1 MEQKDRN
8 PLTRYIKDENYD
20 YEKNDIYSIEQR
32 NNIFDVYP
40 QAKQEFDLPPAVADS
55 QSALL
60 TEALGREVRVDKSKD
75 LDAYMKY
82 FDNLDEE
89 KSMNFIDATSL
100 DMAEHGVSPQDVLA
114 WRQKILGSVKASRGS
129 GVYSSLVDDRLNM
142 LARENQVAADNMA
155 LGNEDVLNALAAVQN
170 YTANRGMIGDMHQKA
185 NARFMEQGVLTRAA
199 KGITALIPLEQTI
212 TTARLS
218 ARLQNLLGL
227 KEISYSKN
235 KFYDLARDSLIDK
248 AAKMTPNQ
256 YKELVNEIDSELVN
270 GPFTYGERAD
280 FWKQIYDQ
288 DYTINTVVNIVDVVG
303 LAASGAAVKGVV
315 KNAAKQ
321 GLSRGATLR
330 AGTYAAMNEIIPGS
344 GVIGMAAESAIKS
357 PVKKLL
363 LIGQKKQAAL
373 VENALKE
380 KVIPNILENS
390 IERGKT
396 LSEMGKQVME
406 SGLSAVANN
415 TKKLPAS
422 TTGNTLARN
431 MDAIVN
437 AAVKAGL
444 DSTTIRS
451 AVKLADGIVN
461 GNLITQIRNAAK
473 FDISRNF
480 VEGLNKA
487 LDKTNLPLE
496 SVATKTVNGVLETSA
511 LVGSGTSKTK
521 GFRTWAEAQH
531 IAKKLQVEDNYMGF
545 TSKTKS
551 EVVKRDGGYFIS
563 VSRRYDDGLGGDMS
577 LGDIV
582 KKRLMKEAPAK
593 ARTEY
598 SSSEVLGTISSTNTV
613 PHHIKMLNNAAQM
626 GEGKV
631 SSDLLRQY
639 QTTIEKGKGPVLET
653 LMDYTRANESWIK
666 EEALKQMGVPEKTID
681 AYRAIKVVEDTDYLL
696 RGREILKRL
705 EENGMKNI
713 HVNGV
718 RIGLGRPLVS
728 SGDRKFWN
736 FASTK
741 SKTVTLTGEM
751 SEQQKL
757 LSSTSLSTSSL
768 DSMSAAENKIA
779 RKETQKGIIKQR
791 YDEGYKFRT
800 AAERSEEDIKN
811 VIRMPMLNKIAS
823 VDEDKTFLTVAK
835 ANRNQLAGEDVVFIK
850 MQEAI
855 KDSNYIVVNKNMLE
869 MRDPS
874 FSNVLMS
881 YKPGRTSFSSNS
893 GFIKQVNKGVNEAG
907 EAYIKGINT
916 IFAHYDHESVRR
928 IAPVLEEM
936 RQVAIKY
943 KDAAGGMSMTN
954 AQLEFEK
961 IAGREHTRYANF
973 ADFWKACD
981 GDDAIISLEKDAK
994 LQYAHDGMKLQLPEG
1009 FDIDDYNFPG
1019 ASMMQ
1024 FTNSEKAM
1032 KKLMRSDAE
1041 VFNPFAIGDA
1051 PRLSL
1056 EEEVSNEIGKIMKY
1070 SSVNDYTDLMAE
1082 DFYSTFKNVDPALK
1096 RMAPKDALLHYDI
1109 SRVSDPKIK
1118 GMMQN
1123 ARNNYERMLSKPT
1136 AWDRKVEE
1144 VSKSIANW
1152 FKPGWNKS
1160 LDDSFRAKMYKSFDS
1175 MSPVRKLRSFAFHW
1189 TLGMFNPRQVFTQY
1203 MASMNAALLSP
1214 KAAAKV
1220 MPIHPI
1226 LSAYAVS
1233 GDKSLLARAAK
1244 SFGVSKQWMEDIVE
1258 GAKRLDIWSKGSF
1271 GGAIDPAFRNN
1282 RWDKIGSTIF
1292 FDLGEHANRMATAY
1306 IAAEEAL
1313 EKGIKLKDA
1322 SPEVVAQWLTRQ
1334 QDLYL
1339 NMGRAGSTELQRGIG
1354 GVITQFRGYQM
1365 RAIDLMFDT
1374 TMTAGEKARFML
1386 GNLVLGGTKGLMGTN
1401 LGSTIYNV
1409 SRDYGFNA
1417 DVADLMYNGLIDDYI
1432 QEHGGT
1438 YSLGEFFSTNAGG
1451 LLELATDPLNP
1462 ENLPAISAATKGI
1475 GAVAGIFEGL
1485 TLFGRQEVDGSLFS
1499 HTLDIINTLALEKKL
1514 PPGLN
1519 NAATAAWIWNTGKR
1533 LNGKGALLDKD
1544 LDKMDAVLAG
1554 LGFHRIDDDFAQA
1567 IYNANKR
1574 FKGDV
1579 AKLTEEGI
1587 RWQGLMIN
1595 SSERDR
1601 EMYTQLFHAYI
1612 SGLQEES
1619 PEVAREVLKGVM
1631 SSKNVDDYTSEQITR
1646 LIVGYTRATNRDTF
1660 IPQLKQELE
1669 QAKKRKE
1676 NK

>member
-8 PLTRYIKDENYD
+8 PLTTYVKDENYD
-20 YEKNDIYSIEQR
+20 YEKNDIYSVEQR

-100 DMAEHGVSPQDVLA
+100 DMAENGVAPQDVLA

-155 LGNEDVLNALAAVQN
+155 LGNEDVVKTLAAVQN
-170 YTANRGMIGDMHQKA
+170 YTANRGMVEDMYQKA
-185 NARFMEQGVLTRAA
+185 HDRFMDQGVFTRAG
-199 KGITALIPLEQTI
+199 KG
-212 TTARLS
+212 
-218 ARLQNLLGL
+218 LLGVVAGDTFR
-227 KEISYSKN
+227 EAAMMSSYLRDKLGIETKSFTRNSFFEKARNALTKN
-235 KFYDLARDSLIDK
+235 
-248 AAKMTPNQ
+248 AASMTPNQ
-256 YKELVNEIDSELVN
+256 FKELVNEIDGELVN
-270 GPFTYGERAD
+270 GPFTYGERED
-280 FWKQIYDQ
+280 FWKQMIDQ
-288 DYTINTVVNIVDVVG
+288 DYAIN
-303 LAASGAAVKGVV
+303 AAVNVADVAGVGIGGLTVKGI
-315 KNAAKQ
+315 AKQ
-321 GLSRGATLR
+321 AIKQGATK
-330 AGTYAAMNEIIPGS
+330 AEVTKAVTYAAMNEIAPGS
-344 GVIGMAAESAIKS
+344 GVIGMAAESALKS
-357 PVKKLL
+357 PIKKLL
-363 LIGQKKQAAL
+363 LVGQRKQAAII
-373 VENALKE
+373 ENALKE
-380 KVIPNILENS
+380 KIIPSSLENAV
-390 IERGKT
+390 ERGKT
-396 LSEMGKQVME
+396 LSEMGQQVME
-406 SGLSAVANN
+406 SGLSAVAST
-415 TKKLPAS
+415 TKKLPTS
-422 TTGNTLARN
+422 TAGTTLARN
-431 MDAIVN
+431 MDAIAD
-437 AAVKAGL
+437 AAAKAGL

-451 AVKLADGIVN
+451 AVKLADSIIN
-461 GNLITQIRNAAK
+461 GNLVTRIRNASK

-487 LDKTNLPLE
+487 LDKTDLPLE

-531 IAKKLQVEDNYMGF
+531 IAKKLNVEDNYMGF

-577 LGDIV
+577 LGDVV
-582 KKRLMKEAPAK
+582 KKRLMKQAPDK
-593 ARTEY
+593 ARTAY

-613 PHHIKMLNNAAQM
+613 PYHVRMLNNAAQM
-626 GEGKV
+626 DEGRV
-631 SSDLLRQY
+631 LADLLKDY
-639 QTTIEKGKGPVLET
+639 QTTIKKGSGPVLET

-666 EEALKQMGVPEKTID
+666 EEALKQMGVPDKTID

-696 RGREILKRL
+696 RGREILKKL
-705 EENGMKNI
+705 EESGMKNI
-713 HVNGV
+713 HVNGN
-718 RIGLGRPLVS
+718 RLGIGKELTS
-728 SGDRKFWN
+728 AGDRKRW
-736 FASTK
+736 T
-741 SKTVTLTGEM
+741 
-751 SEQQKL
+751 
-757 LSSTSLSTSSL
+757 
-768 DSMSAAENKIA
+768 
-779 RKETQKGIIKQR
+779 
-791 YDEGYKFRT
+791 
-800 AAERSEEDIKN
+800 
-811 VIRMPMLNKIAS
+811 
-823 VDEDKTFLTVAK
+823 
-835 ANRNQLAGEDVVFIK
+835 FIK
-850 MQEAI
+850 GFDDQTGLPLTETKNI
-855 KDSNYIVVNKNMLE
+855 KDMPKGDIAFIKTQAAIDGSNYVAINKSILE

-943 KDAAGGMSMTN
+943 KDAAGGMSMTD

-1009 FDIDDYNFPG
+1009 FDVDDYNFPG

-1032 KKLMRSDAE
+1032 KKLMRSNAE

-1096 RMAPKDALLHYDI
+1096 RMTPKDALLHYDI

-1152 FKPGWNKS
+1152 FKPGWGKQ

-1189 TLGMFNPRQVFTQY
+1189 TLGMYNPRQVFTQY
-1203 MASMNAALLSP
+1203 MASMNAAMLSP

-1220 MPIHPI
+1220 MPIHTI

-1233 GDKSLLARAAK
+1233 GDKSLLARAAN
-1244 SFGVSKQWMEDIVE
+1244 SFGLSKQWMEDIVE

-1271 GGAIDPAFRNN
+1271 GGAIDPAFRGNK
-1282 RWDKIGSTIF
+1282 WDKIGSTIF

-1313 EKGIKLKDA
+1313 QQGIKLKDA
-1322 SPEVVAQWLTRQ
+1322 APEVVAQWLTRQ
-1334 QDLYL
+1334 QNLYL

-1386 GNLVLGGTKGLMGTN
+1386 GNLALGGTKGLMGTN

-1417 DVADLMYNGLIDDYI
+1417 EVADLMYNGLIDDYI

-1438 YSLGEFFSTNAGG
+1438 YSVGEFFSTNAGG
-1451 LLELATDPLNP
+1451 LLELAADPLNP

-1485 TLFGRQEVDGSLFS
+1485 MLFGRQEVDGSLFS

-1601 EMYTQLFHAYI
+1601 QMYTQLFHAYI

-1619 PEVAREVLKGVM
+1619 PEVAREVLKGIM
-1631 SSKNVDDYTSEQITR
+1631 SSKNVDNYTSDQITR

>member
-1 MEQKDRN
+1 MMEQKDRN
-8 PLTRYIKDENYD
+8 PLTQYVRDENYD
-20 YEKNDIYSIEQR
+20 YSKNDIYSVEQQ

-40 QAKQEFDLPPAVADS
+40 EAKQEFDLPTAVADS
-55 QSALL
+55 QSDLL
-60 TEALGREVRVDKSKD
+60 TEALGKETRVNTSKE
-75 LDAYMKY
+75 LESYMNY
-82 FDNLDEE
+82 FDKLDEE
-89 KSMNFIDATSL
+89 KSMNFIDAASL
-100 DMAEHGVSPQDVLA
+100 DMAENGVSPQDVLA
-114 WRQKILGSVKASRGS
+114 WRQKILKSAKASRGS

-155 LGNEDVLNALAAVQN
+155 LGNEDVMQTLAAVQN
-170 YTANRGMIGDMHQKA
+170 YVANRGMIEDMYQKA
-185 NARFMEQGVLTRAA
+185 ESRFMEQGVMTRMAKGLAGVVALDTFRDASMMSAYLREKLGIETKSFTRNTFFEKARLALKDSAA
-199 KGITALIPLEQTI
+199 KL
-212 TTARLS
+212 
-218 ARLQNLLGL
+218 
-227 KEISYSKN
+227 
-235 KFYDLARDSLIDK
+235 
-248 AAKMTPNQ
+248 TPNQ
-256 YKELVNEIDSELVN
+256 MKELVNEIDAELVN

-280 FWKQIYDQ
+280 FWKQMVDQ
-288 DYTINTVVNIVDVVG
+288 DYALNAAINVADVVG
-303 LAASGAAVKGVV
+303 IGLGGLGVKAAGKAMLKAGASKTAV
-315 KNAAKQ
+315 A
-321 GLSRGATLR
+321 R
-330 AGTYAAMNEIIPGS
+330 ASIYGAMNEIVPGS
-344 GVIGMAAESAIKS
+344 GVIGMAAESAVKS
-357 PVKKLL
+357 PIKKLL
-363 LIGQKKQAAL
+363 LLGQKKQAAL

-380 KVIPNILENS
+380 KVAPAMLENS
-390 IERGKT
+390 IERGKA
-396 LSEMGKQVME
+396 LADAGQQIIE

-415 TKKLPAS
+415 TKKLPTS
-422 TTGNTLARN
+422 TTGKTLSRN
-431 MDAIVN
+431 MDALVD
-437 AAVKAGL
+437 AAAKSGL
-444 DSTTIRS
+444 DAATMRTS
-451 AVKLADGIVN
+451 VKLADELVGS
-461 GNLITQIRNAAK
+461 NLVTQIRNAAK

-480 VEGLNKA
+480 VENLNKA
-487 LDKTNLPLE
+487 LDKTNMPLE
-496 SVATKTVNGVLETSA
+496 SLATKTTNGVLETSA

-582 KKRLMKEAPAK
+582 KKRLMEGSPKG

-613 PHHIKMLNNAAQM
+613 PYYVRKLNNATQLDGAKAM
-626 GEGKV
+626 E
-631 SSDLLRQY
+631 DLRSF
-639 QTTIEKGKGPVLET
+639 QTAVEKGNGPVLDT
-653 LMDYTRANESWIK
+653 LMEYTRANEAWIK
-666 EEALKQMGVPEKTID
+666 EEALKQMGVPDKTID
-681 AYRAIKVVEDTDYLL
+681 AYRAIKVIEDTDYLL

-705 EENGMKNI
+705 EETGMKNI

-768 DSMSAAENKIA
+768 DAMSAAENKIT

-811 VIRMPMLNKIAS
+811 VIRMPVLNKIAS

-835 ANRNQLAGEDVVFIK
+835 ANRSTLASEDVVFIK

-855 KDSNYIVVNKNMLE
+855 EDSNYIVVNKNMLE

-893 GFIKQVNKGVNEAG
+893 GFIKQVHKGVNEAG
-907 EAYIKGINT
+907 EDYVKGIAT
-916 IFAHYDHESVRR
+916 IYAHYDHESVRR
-928 IAPVLEEM
+928 IAPVLENM

-943 KDAAGGMSMTN
+943 KDAAGGMSMTQ
-954 AQLEFEK
+954 AQQEFEK

-981 GDDAIISLEKDAK
+981 GDDAIISLDKDAK
-994 LQYAHDGMKLQLPEG
+994 LQYAHDGMKLQLPNG
-1009 FDIDDYNFPG
+1009 FDVDDYNFPG

-1051 PRLSL
+1051 PRLSI
-1056 EEEVSNEIGKIMKY
+1056 EEEVSNEIGKITKY
-1070 SSVNDYTDLMAE
+1070 STVNDYTDLMAE
-1082 DFYSTFKNVDPALK
+1082 DFYSTFKNVDESLK
-1096 RMAPKDALLHYDI
+1096 RMSPKDALLHYDI

-1118 GMMQN
+1118 GMMHN

-1144 VSKSIANW
+1144 VSKGIANW
-1152 FKPGWNKS
+1152 FRPGWNKA
-1160 LDDSFRAKMYKSFDS
+1160 LDDSFRAKWYKRFDS

-1189 TLGMFNPRQVFTQY
+1189 TLGMFNPRQFMAQY

-1233 GDKSLLARAAK
+1233 GDKSLLARTAK
-1244 SFGVSKQWMEDIVE
+1244 SLGVSKKWMEDIVE
-1258 GAKRLDIWSKGSF
+1258 GAKRLDIYSKGSF
-1271 GGAIDPAFRNN
+1271 GGAVDPAFRGNK
-1282 RWDKIGSTIF
+1282 WDKIGSTIF

-1322 SPEVVAQWLTRQ
+1322 SPEVVAEWLTRQ
-1334 QDLYL
+1334 QNLYL

-1374 TMTAGEKARFML
+1374 TMTAGEKTRFML
-1386 GNLVLGGTKGLMGTN
+1386 GNLALGGTKGLMGTN

-1438 YSLGEFFSTNAGG
+1438 YSVGEFFSTNAGG

-1485 TLFGRQEVDGSLFS
+1485 TLFGRQEVDGSVFS

-1533 LNGKGALLDKD
+1533 LNSKGALLDKD

-1587 RWQGLMIN
+1587 RWQGLMVN

-1601 EMYTQLFHAYI
+1601 KMYTQLFHAYI

-1619 PEVAREVLKGVM
+1619 PEVAREVLKGIM
-1631 SSKNVDDYTSEQITR
+1631 STKNVANYTTEQISR
-1646 LIVGYTRATNRDTF
+1646 LIYGYTMATGRDTF

-1669 QAKKRKE
+1669 QARKRKE

>member
-8 PLTRYIKDENYD
+8 PLTTYVKDENYD
-20 YEKNDIYSIEQR
+20 YEKNNIYSVEQR

-60 TEALGREVRVDKSKD
+60 TEALGREVRVDKSQD

-155 LGNEDVLNALAAVQN
+155 LGNEDVINTLAAVQN
-170 YTANRGMIGDMHQKA
+170 YTANRGMVEDMYQKA
-185 NARFMEQGVLTRAA
+185 HDRFMDQGVFTRAG
-199 KGITALIPLEQTI
+199 KG
-212 TTARLS
+212 
-218 ARLQNLLGL
+218 LLGVVTGDTFREVAMMSDYL
-227 KEISYSKN
+227 RDKLGIETKSFTRNSFFEKARNALTKN
-235 KFYDLARDSLIDK
+235 
-248 AAKMTPNQ
+248 AASMTPNQ
-256 YKELVNEIDSELVN
+256 FKELVNEIDGELVN
-270 GPFTYGERAD
+270 GPFTYGERED
-280 FWKQIYDQ
+280 FWKQMIDQ
-288 DYTINTVVNIVDVVG
+288 DYAINSAINVADVVG
-303 LAASGAAVKGVV
+303 IGVGGLTVKGI
-315 KNAAKQ
+315 AKQ
-321 GLSRGATLR
+321 AIKQGATK
-330 AGTYAAMNEIIPGS
+330 AEVTKAVTYAAMNEIAPGS
-344 GVIGMAAESAIKS
+344 GIIGMAAESALKS
-357 PVKKLL
+357 PIKKLL
-363 LIGQKKQAAL
+363 LVGQRKQAAI

-380 KVIPNILENS
+380 KIIPSALENAV
-390 IERGKT
+390 ERGKT
-396 LSEMGKQVME
+396 LSEMGQQVME

-415 TKKLPAS
+415 TKKLPTS
-422 TTGNTLARN
+422 TTGNTFARN
-431 MDAIVN
+431 MDAIAD
-437 AAVKAGL
+437 AAAKAGL

-461 GNLITQIRNAAK
+461 GNLVTQIRNAAK

-487 LDKTNLPLE
+487 LDKTNLPLD

-531 IAKKLQVEDNYMGF
+531 VAKKLNVEDNYMGF

-582 KKRLMKEAPAK
+582 KKRLMEKAPAK

-613 PHHIKMLNNAAQM
+613 PHHVRMLNNAAQM
-626 GEGKV
+626 DEGRV
-631 SSDLLRQY
+631 LADLLKQY
-639 QTTIEKGKGPVLET
+639 QTTIEKGRGPVLET

-696 RGREILKRL
+696 RGREILKKL
-705 EENGMKNI
+705 EESGMKNI
-713 HVNGV
+713 HVNGN
-718 RIGLGRPLVS
+718 RLGIGKELTS
-728 SGDRKFWN
+728 AGDRKRW
-736 FASTK
+736 T
-741 SKTVTLTGEM
+741 
-751 SEQQKL
+751 
-757 LSSTSLSTSSL
+757 
-768 DSMSAAENKIA
+768 
-779 RKETQKGIIKQR
+779 
-791 YDEGYKFRT
+791 
-800 AAERSEEDIKN
+800 
-811 VIRMPMLNKIAS
+811 
-823 VDEDKTFLTVAK
+823 
-835 ANRNQLAGEDVVFIK
+835 FIK
-850 MQEAI
+850 GFDDQTGLPLTETKNI
-855 KDSNYIVVNKNMLE
+855 KDMPKGDIAFIKTQAAIDGSNYVAINKSILE

-943 KDAAGGMSMTN
+943 KDAAGGMSMTD

-1096 RMAPKDALLHYDI
+1096 RMTPKDALLHYDI

-1152 FKPGWNKS
+1152 FKPGWDKQ

-1189 TLGMFNPRQVFTQY
+1189 TLGMYNPRQVFTQY
-1203 MASMNAALLSP
+1203 MASMNAAMLSP

-1220 MPIHPI
+1220 MPIHTI

-1244 SFGVSKQWMEDIVE
+1244 SFGLSKQWMEDIVE

-1271 GGAIDPAFRNN
+1271 GGAIDPAFRGNK
-1282 RWDKIGSTIF
+1282 WDKIGSTIF

-1313 EKGIKLKDA
+1313 QQGIKLKDA
-1322 SPEVVAQWLTRQ
+1322 APEVVAQWLTRQ

-1386 GNLVLGGTKGLMGTN
+1386 GNLALGGTKGLMGTN

-1417 DVADLMYNGLIDDYI
+1417 EVADLMYNGLIDDYI

-1451 LLELATDPLNP
+1451 LLELAADPLNP

-1485 TLFGRQEVDGSLFS
+1485 MLFGRQEVDGSLFS
-1499 HTLDIINTLALEKKL
+1499 HTLDIINTLAIEKKL

-1601 EMYTQLFHAYI
+1601 QMYTQLFHAYI

-1619 PEVAREVLKGVM
+1619 PEVAREVLKGIM
-1631 SSKNVDDYTSEQITR
+1631 SSKNVDNYTSEQITR

>member
-20 YEKNDIYSIEQR
+20 YEKNDIYSVEQR

-100 DMAEHGVSPQDVLA
+100 DMAENGVAPQDVLA

-155 LGNEDVLNALAAVQN
+155 LGNEDVINALAAVQN
-170 YTANRGMIGDMHQKA
+170 YTANRGMIGDMYQKA
-185 NARFMEQGVLTRAA
+185 NARFMDQGVLTRAA
-199 KGITALIPLEQTI
+199 KGITALIPLEQTM

-256 YKELVNEIDSELVN
+256 YKELVNEIDGELVN

-288 DYTINTVVNIVDVVG
+288 DYTINTVVDVADIVG

-315 KNAAKQ
+315 KNAVKQ

-330 AGTYAAMNEIIPGS
+330 AGTYAAMNEIVPGS
-344 GVIGMAAESAIKS
+344 GIIGMAAESAIKS
-357 PVKKLL
+357 PIKKLL
-363 LIGQKKQAAL
+363 LIGENKQAAL
-373 VENALKE
+373 VENALKKE
-380 KVIPNILENS
+380 LAEELLENTTK
-390 IERGKT
+390 R
-396 LSEMGKQVME
+396 SEALHEIGKQVLD
-406 SGLSAVANN
+406 SGLSAVSST
-415 TKKLPAS
+415 TKKLPTSTNGTTLTRNLEAVIDAAS
-422 TTGNTLARN
+422 
-431 MDAIVN
+431 
-437 AAVKAGL
+437 KEGL
-444 DSTTIRS
+444 DATTLRS
-451 AVKLADGIVN
+451 VAVAADKIIN
-461 GNLITQIRNAAK
+461 GTLISQIRNASK
-473 FDISRNF
+473 TKISRRF
-480 VEGLNKA
+480 VENLNKA
-487 LDKTNLPLE
+487 LDKTDLPLE

-531 IAKKLQVEDNYMGF
+531 IAKKLKVEDNYMGF

-551 EVVKRDGGYFIS
+551 EVVKRDGGYFVS
-563 VSRRYDDGLGGDMS
+563 VSRRYDDGLGGDMA
-577 LGDIV
+577 LGDVV
-582 KKRLMKEAPAK
+582 KKRLMKGTPAK

-613 PHHIKMLNNAAQM
+613 PYHVRKLNNAAQLD
-626 GEGKV
+626 EGRILK
-631 SSDLLRQY
+631 DALGQY
-639 QTTIEKGKGPVLET
+639 QIAIDKGKGPILDVLWN
-653 LMDYTRANESWIK
+653 YTRAKKAWIP
-666 EEALKQMGVPEKTID
+666 EEFLKQKGVSDKVID
-681 AYRAIKVVEDTDYLL
+681 AYRGLKVIEDIDALLHQGNTIKSLTE
-696 RGREILKRL
+696 RGY
-705 EENGMKNI
+705 KNI
-713 HVNGV
+713 YANGH
-718 RIGLGRPLVS
+718 RIGLGIELASAGNTKRWTFVS
-728 SGDRKFWN
+728 GVDETTGDFI
-736 FASTK
+736 TK
-741 SKTVTLTGEM
+741 SMNV
-751 SEQQKL
+751 SELPKSDVAFFKSQ
-757 LSSTSLSTSSL
+757 
-768 DSMSAAENKIA
+768 
-779 RKETQKGIIKQR
+779 
-791 YDEGYKFRT
+791 F
-800 AAERSEEDIKN
+800 
-811 VIRMPMLNKIAS
+811 S
-823 VDEDKTFLTVAK
+823 VD
-835 ANRNQLAGEDVVFIK
+835 G
-850 MQEAI
+850 
-855 KDSNYIVVNKNMLE
+855 SNYIAINKSILKTK
-869 MRDPS
+869 DPS
-874 FSNVLMS
+874 ISNALFSYV
-881 YKPGRTSFSSNS
+881 PGRMNFSSNS
-893 GFIKQVNKGVNEAG
+893 GFIKQVKTGINQDG
-907 EAYIKGINT
+907 EAYVKGIST
-916 IFAHYDHESVRR
+916 IYGHYDHESVRR

-943 KDAAGGMSMTN
+943 KDAAGGMSMTD
-954 AQLEFEK
+954 AQLAFEK

-973 ADFWKACD
+973 AEFWKACD
-981 GDDAIISLEKDAK
+981 GPDAFIDLNKDAK
-994 LQYAHDGMKLQLPEG
+994 LQYAHDGMKLPVPDG
-1009 FDIDDYNFPG
+1009 FDVDDYNFPG

-1271 GGAIDPAFRNN
+1271 GGAIDPAFRGNK
-1282 RWDKIGSTIF
+1282 WDKIGSTIF

-1374 TMTAGEKARFML
+1374 TMTAGEKTRFML

-1533 LNGKGALLDKD
+1533 LNSKGALLDKD

-1601 EMYTQLFHAYI
+1601 QMYTQLFHAYI

-1631 SSKNVDDYTSEQITR
+1631 SSKNVDNYTSEQITR
-1646 LIVGYTRATNRDTF
+1646 LITGYTRATGRDTF
-1660 IPQLKQELE
+1660 IQQLRQELE